1 MIHALGGSRKE
12 RLMDNA
18 ESILTSVK
26 KLLGIAEEYTQFD
39 TDIIIHIN
47 TIFMALQ
54 QMGIGPKDGFSITDE
69 NDIWTD
75 FMEDSILLNSVKTY
89 MYLRVKLLFDP
100 PLTSSTVDSFNKLIS
115 ELEFG
120 MNSKVEYPNN

>member
-12 RLMDNA
+12 RFMDNA

-115 ELEFG
+115 ELEFR
-120 MNSKVEYPNN
+120 MNSKAEYPNN

>member
-115 ELEFG
+115 ELEFR
-120 MNSKVEYPNN
+120 MNSKVESPNN